1 VALSD
6 PVTLAFRS
14 CVGEFATGVTV
25 VLVGGERPAGMT
37 LNSFTSVSLEP
48 LLVLV
53 AVGHDSRTWTALR
66 RERRFSVSILQRH
79 QGEVALAFADR
90 GAPFPSELI
99 EPADGYL
106 VVRDALAILRCSA
119 TEMIRAGDHDLAVGS
134 IEGFSH
140 PGGEP
145 LIFHRG
151 RFGGLEADAVV
162 PRGHPIGVNEGAGW

>member
-1 VALSD
+1 VAVSD
-6 PVTLAFRS
+6 AVALAFRG

-37 LNSFTSVSLEP
+37 LNSFTSVSLDP

-53 AVGHDSRTWTALR
+53 AVDHDSRTWAALR
-66 RERRFSVSILQRH
+66 REQRFSVSILQRH
-79 QGEVALAFADR
+79 QGEVALAFAER
-90 GAPFPSELI
+90 GAPFPAELVTT
-99 EPADGYL
+99 DRDTL
-106 VVRDALAILRCSA
+106 VVRNALATLRCSV
-119 TEMIRAGDHDLAVGS
+119 TEMIRAGDHDLVVGS

-151 RFGGLEADAVV
+151 RFGGLDADAVV